1 MIILSAN
8 NITKLYGVDPILTNV
23 SFHINQGDRIG
34 VVGANGAGKTTLLN
48 ILSGRLAGDSGDF
61 FVSAG
66 TRIGYLRQS
75 ENFESEKTV
84 YEEMLA
90 IFAEV
95 IEMEQEMERLS
106 HRISEESG
114 NGEDVTK
121 LLHQYDDLQEAFKN
135 KNGYGYKSEINGI
148 LSSMAFPE
156 EFFHK
161 KISILSG
168 GERTRLALAALL
180 LKKPDLLFLD
190 EPTNHLDI
198 GTLKWLEQYLK
209 SYPGTIA
216 VISHDR
222 YFLDQTVNRVFEI
235 ENHKLV
241 TYEGNYSAYAE
252 KKRLREADE
261 LRKYEHQQK
270 EIQRQEEMIRRFKQ
284 HGTEKLAKRAQ
295 SREKRLEHIERL
307 DKPAAGPGKMKIRF
321 KQNFQSG
328 YDVLLIKELSKSFGR
343 GDHRRELFRN
353 VGLDVK
359 RGERICLV
367 GPNGIGKTTL
377 LKIILGEE
385 EPDQGYIK
393 LGHNISF
400 GYYDQ
405 EQNLLD
411 SGNTVLEEVHSAFR
425 LYSDTEVRSLLGRF
439 LFKND
444 TVFQPVSSLSGGEKA
459 RLSLLKLMLSGANL
473 LIMDEPT
480 NHLDI
485 ASKEIFEEALTDF
498 PGSMIIVSHDR
509 YFLNR
514 IPTRIAELGEGGFTN
529 YLGGYDYYMEKKQSL
544 GSGKSYLEELG
555 QKAGAGAG
563 HPSSGSGGFAGD
575 TGNPFSVSETSASGV
590 SSMEERRRN
599 KEEQMRQ
606 KRLEK
611 DRKRMEDSIA
621 ETEAKIERIQSE
633 MCREEVYTDH
643 VKIAAYQSDLNS
655 LKELLAETYEAWIA
669 LHDSK

>member
-8 NITKLYGVDPILTNV
+8 NITKTYGVDPVLINA

-34 VVGANGAGKTTLLN
+34 IIGANGAGKTTLLN
-48 ILSGRLAGDSGDF
+48 ILSGRLAYDSGDF
-61 FVSAG
+61 FVSAN
-66 TRIGYLRQS
+66 TNVGYLRQS
-75 ENFESEKTV
+75 DNFESEKTV

-90 IFAEV
+90 IFTEL
-95 IEMEQEMERLS
+95 IEMENELDKLS
-106 HRISEESG
+106 HEISEESQ
-114 NGEDVTK
+114 NGKDVTK
-121 LLHQYDDLQEAFKN
+121 KLHQYDDLMETFKN
-135 KNGYGYKSEINGI
+135 KNGYGYKSEIHGI
-148 LSSMAFPE
+148 LNSMAFPE

-180 LKKPDLLFLD
+180 LKKPDLLLLD

-209 SYPGTIA
+209 AYSGTI
-216 VISHDR
+216 VLISHDR
-222 YFLDQTVNRVFEI
+222 YFLDQTVNRILEI

-241 TYEGNYSAYAE
+241 TYDGNYSAFAE

-261 LRKYEHQQK
+261 LRKYENQQK
-270 EIQRQEEMIRRFKQ
+270 EIQRQEEIIRRFKQ

-295 SREKRLEHIERL
+295 SREKRLDHVERL
-307 DKPAAGPGKMKIRF
+307 DKPTAPLGKMKIRF
-321 KQNFQSG
+321 KQSFQSG
-328 YDVLLIKELSKSFGR
+328 NDVLLIKELSKSFGR
-343 GDHRRELFRN
+343 GDHKRQLFRN
-353 VGLDVK
+353 VELDVK

-377 LKIILGEE
+377 LKIIMGEA

-405 EQNLLD
+405 EQNLLGT
-411 SGNTVLEEVHSAFR
+411 GNTVLEEVHSAYR

-444 TVFQPVSSLSGGEKA
+444 TVFQLVSSLSGGEKA
-459 RLSLLKLMLSGANL
+459 RLSLLKLMLSGTNL

-485 ASKEIFEEALTDF
+485 ASKEVFEDALRDF
-498 PGSMIIVSHDR
+498 PGTMLVVSHDR
-509 YFLNR
+509 YFLNKV
-514 IPTRIAELGEGGFTN
+514 PTRIIELGEDGIVN

-555 QKAGAGAG
+555 QKAGADSVTDVGAV
-563 HPSSGSGGFAGD
+563 A
-575 TGNPFSVSETSASGV
+575 
-590 SSMEERRRN
+590 SSMEARRRD
-599 KEEQMRQ
+599 KEAQTQQ

-611 DRKRMEDSIA
+611 ERRRLEDSIA
-621 ETEAKIERIQSE
+621 ETEEKIVWIQSE
-633 MCREEVYTDH
+633 MCKEEVYSDH
-643 VKIAAYQSDLNS
+643 ETVALYQSDLNR
-655 LKELLAETYEAWIA
+655 LKESLSETYEAWIA
-669 LHDSK
+669 LHD

>member
-1 MIILSAN
+1 MIILSAT
-8 NITKLYGVDPILTNV
+8 NITKTYGVDPVLTDV

-34 VVGANGAGKTTLLN
+34 IVGANGAGKTTLLN
-48 ILSGRLAGDSGDF
+48 ILSGRLSYDSGDF
-61 FVSAG
+61 FVSAN
-66 TRIGYLRQS
+66 TNIGYLRQS
-75 ENFESEKTV
+75 DNFESEKTV

-90 IFAEV
+90 IFSGV
-95 IEMEQEMERLS
+95 IEMEQELLTLS
-106 HRISEESG
+106 HQISEESG
-114 NGEDVTK
+114 RGGDVTR
-121 LLHQYDDLQEAFKN
+121 LLHQYDDLQEEFKN

-148 LSSMAFPE
+148 LNSMAFPE
-156 EFFHK
+156 EFFDK

-168 GERTRLALAALL
+168 GERTRLALASLL
-180 LKKPDLLFLD
+180 LKKPELLLLD

-209 SYPGTIA
+209 AYSGTIV

-222 YFLDQTVNRVFEI
+222 YFLDQTVNRIFEV
-235 ENHKLV
+235 ENHRLV

-252 KKRLREADE
+252 KKRMREADE
-261 LRKYEHQQK
+261 FRKYEHQQR
-270 EIQRQEEMIRRFKQ
+270 EIQRQEEIIRRFKQ

-295 SREKRLEHIERL
+295 SREKRLEHMERI
-307 DKPAAGPGKMKIRF
+307 DRPVTASGKMKIHF

-328 YDVLLIKELSKSFGR
+328 NDVLLIKELSKSFGR
-343 GDHRRELFRN
+343 GDNKRQLFRN
-353 VGLDVK
+353 VELDVK

-377 LKIILGEE
+377 LKIIMGEA

-393 LGHNISF
+393 LGHNIAF

-405 EQNLLD
+405 EQNLLGT
-411 SGNTVLEEVHSAFR
+411 GNTVLEEVHSAYR

-444 TVFQPVSSLSGGEKA
+444 AVFQQVSSLSGGEKA

-485 ASKEIFEEALTDF
+485 ASKEVFEDALQDF
-498 PGSMIIVSHDR
+498 PGTMIVVSHDR
-509 YFLNR
+509 YFLNKV
-514 IPTRIAELGEGGFTN
+514 PTRIIELSEDGVEN

-555 QKAGAGAG
+555 QRGVSDAR
-563 HPSSGSGGFAGD
+563 SQGSGTAGD
-575 TGNPFSVSETSASGV
+575 RDGAAGDADRAGL
-590 SSMEERRRN
+590 SSMEARRRD
-599 KEEQMRQ
+599 KEAQAQQR
-606 KRLEK
+606 RLEK
-611 DRKRMEDSIA
+611 ERKRVEDSIA
-621 ETEAKIERIQSE
+621 ETEAKIEWIQSE

-643 VKIAAYQSDLNS
+643 VKIDAYQSDLNR
-655 LKELLAETYEAWIA
+655 LKELLSEAYEAWIT
-669 LHDSK
+669 LNEQE

>member
-8 NITKLYGVDPILTNV
+8 SIIKTYGIDPILTNV

-34 VVGANGAGKTTLLN
+34 IVGANGAGKTTLLN
-48 ILSGRLAGDSGDF
+48 ILSGRLAYDSGDF
-61 FVSAG
+61 FVSSN
-66 TRIGYLRQS
+66 TNIGYLKQS
-75 ENFESEKTV
+75 DNFESEKTV

-90 IFAEV
+90 IFAEL
-95 IEMEQEMERLS
+95 INMEEQLEKLS
-106 HRISEESG
+106 HEISDNSHKG
-114 NGEDVTK
+114 NDVTK
-121 LLHQYDDLQEAFKN
+121 MLHEYDDMMETFKN
-135 KNGYGYKSEINGI
+135 RNGYGYRSEIHGI
-148 LSSMAFPE
+148 LNSMAFPE
-156 EFFHK
+156 ECFNK

-168 GERTRLALAALL
+168 GERTRLALASLL
-180 LKKPDLLFLD
+180 LKKPDLLLLD

-198 GTLKWLEQYLK
+198 GTLKWLEQYLRT
-209 SYPGTIA
+209 YAGTIV

-222 YFLDQTVNRVFEI
+222 YFLDQTVNRVFEV

-241 TYEGNYSAYAE
+241 TYEGNYTAYAE

-270 EIQRQEEMIRRFKQ
+270 EIQRQEEIIRRFKQ

-307 DKPAAGPGKMKIRF
+307 DKPVAPLGKMKIRF
-321 KQNFQSG
+321 KQKYQSG
-328 YDVLLIKELSKSFGR
+328 NDILLIKELSKSFGR
-343 GDHRRELFRN
+343 GENERQLFHH
-353 VGLDVK
+353 VDLDVK

-377 LKIILGEE
+377 LKIIMGEL

-405 EQNLLD
+405 EQNILET
-411 SGNTVLEEVHSAFR
+411 GHTVLEEVHSAYR

-444 TVFQPVSSLSGGEKA
+444 TVFQSVSSLSGGEKA

-485 ASKEIFEEALTDF
+485 ASKEVFEDALQDF
-498 PGSMIIVSHDR
+498 PGTMIVVSHDR

-514 IPTRIAELGEGGFTN
+514 VPTRIIEMGEDGIVN

-555 QKAGAGAG
+555 QKTGAEIKTTA
-563 HPSSGSGGFAGD
+563 
-575 TGNPFSVSETSASGV
+575 
-590 SSMEERRRN
+590 SSMEARRRD
-599 KEEQMRQ
+599 KEAQTQQ
-606 KRLEK
+606 KRQEK
-611 DRKRMEDSIA
+611 ERKQMEVSIA
-621 ETEAKIERIQSE
+621 DIEAKIEWIQSE

-643 VKIAAYQSDLNS
+643 ERIAACQSDLNG
-655 LKELLAETYEAWIA
+655 LKELLSETYEAWIA
-669 LHDSK
+669 LHD

>member
-8 NITKLYGVDPILTNV
+8 NLTKAYGVDPILTSV
-23 SFHINQGDRIG
+23 SFHISQGDRIG

-48 ILSGRLAGDSGDF
+48 ILSGGLACDSGDF

-95 IEMEQEMERLS
+95 IETERELERLS
-106 HRISEESG
+106 HQISEESG
-114 NGEDVTK
+114 RGEDVTK

-135 KNGYGYKSEINGI
+135 RNGYGYKSEINGI

-156 EFFHK
+156 EYFHK
-161 KISILSG
+161 RISILSG

-180 LKKPDLLFLD
+180 LSKPDLLFLD

-222 YFLDQTVNRVFEI
+222 YFLDQTVNRIFEI
-235 ENHKLV
+235 ENRKLV

-261 LRKYEHQQK
+261 LRKYEHQQR

-295 SREKRLEHIERL
+295 SREKRLEHIERV
-307 DKPAAGPGKMKIRF
+307 DRPQAAPGKMKIRF
-321 KQNFQSG
+321 RQNFQSG
-328 YDVLLIKELSKSFGR
+328 YDVLLIKELSKGFGKGAQR
-343 GDHRRELFRN
+343 KELFRN

-385 EPDQGYIK
+385 EPDQGYIRP
-393 LGHNISF
+393 GHNISF

-405 EQNLLD
+405 EQSLLG

-425 LYSDTEVRSLLGRF
+425 LYSETEVRSLLGRF

-459 RLSLLKLMLSGANL
+459 RLSLLKLMLSGANF

-485 ASKEIFEEALTDF
+485 ASKEIFEEALTEF
-498 PGSMIIVSHDR
+498 PGTMIVVSHDR

-514 IPTRIAELGEGGFTN
+514 IPTRILELGEDGLTN

-544 GSGKSYLEELG
+544 GSGRSYLEELG
-555 QKAGAGAG
+555 QKTAAGSGDSAAVSGD
-563 HPSSGSGGFAGD
+563 PSSG
-575 TGNPFSVSETSASGV
+575 TGNPPAGA

-599 KEEQMRQ
+599 KEEQARQ

-611 DRKRMEDSIA
+611 NRKRLEDAIA
-621 ETEAKIERIQSE
+621 ETEAKMEWIQKE

-643 VKIAAYQSDLNS
+643 VKTASCQSDLNR
-655 LKELLAETYEAWIA
+655 LKESLAEAYEAWMA
-669 LHDSK
+669 LHDEN

>member
-8 NITKLYGVDPILTNV
+8 SITKTYGIDPVLTDA

-34 VVGANGAGKTTLLN
+34 IVGANGAGKTTLLN
-48 ILSGRLAGDSGDF
+48 ILSGRLACDSGDF
-61 FVSAG
+61 FVSAN
-66 TRIGYLRQS
+66 TKIGYLRQS
-75 ENFESEKTV
+75 DNFESEKTV

-95 IEMEQEMERLS
+95 IEMEKELEKLS
-106 HRISEESG
+106 HEISAESG
-114 NGEDVTK
+114 KGRDVTK
-121 LLHQYDDLQEAFKN
+121 LLHQYDDMTESFKN
-135 KNGYGYKSEINGI
+135 RNGYGYKSEIHGI
-148 LSSMAFPE
+148 LNSMAFHE
-156 EFFHK
+156 EYFDK

-180 LKKPDLLFLD
+180 LKKPDLLLLD

-209 SYPGTIA
+209 SYSGTIA

-222 YFLDQTVNRVFEI
+222 YFLDQTVTRIFEI

-241 TYEGNYSAYAE
+241 TYEGNYSAFAE
-252 KKRLREADE
+252 KKRMREADE
-261 LRKYEHQQK
+261 LRKYEHQQR
-270 EIQRQEEMIRRFKQ
+270 EIQRQEEIIRRFKQ

-295 SREKRLEHIERL
+295 SREKRLEHIEL
-307 DKPAAGPGKMKIRF
+307 FEKPAATLGRMKIRF

-328 YDVLLIKELSKSFGR
+328 NDVLLVKELSKSFGK
-343 GDHRRELFRN
+343 GDRSRQLFRN
-353 VGLDVK
+353 VELDVK
-359 RGERICLV
+359 RGEKICLV

-377 LKIILGEE
+377 LKIIMGEV

-405 EQNLLD
+405 EQNLL
-411 SGNTVLEEVHSAFR
+411 SAGNTVLEEVHSAYR

-444 TVFQPVSSLSGGEKA
+444 MVFQPVSSLSGGEKA

-473 LIMDEPT
+473 LMMDEPT

-485 ASKEIFEEALTDF
+485 ASKEIFEEALQDF
-498 PGSMIIVSHDR
+498 PGTMIVVSHDR
-509 YFLNR
+509 YFLNKVPDR
-514 IPTRIAELGEGGFTN
+514 IIELGEAGITN

-555 QKAGAGAG
+555 QKTADR
-563 HPSSGSGGFAGD
+563 SGSD
-575 TGNPFSVSETSASGV
+575 ESVN
-590 SSMEERRRN
+590 SSQEERRKA
-599 KEEQMRQ
+599 KESQTQQ

-611 DRKRMEDSIA
+611 ERKRLEDAIA
-621 ETEAKIERIQSE
+621 DTEAKIEWIQSE
-633 MCREEVYTDH
+633 MCREEIYTDH
-643 VKIAAYQSDLNS
+643 EKIVTYQSDLNR
-655 LKELLAETYEAWIA
+655 LKDLLSETYESWIA
-669 LHDSK
+669 LHDEP

>member
-8 NITKLYGVDPILTNV
+8 SITKTYGVEPILTSV
-23 SFHINQGDRIG
+23 SFHINKGDRIG
-34 VVGANGAGKTTLLN
+34 IVGANGAGKTTLLN
-48 ILSGRLAGDSGDF
+48 ILSGRLACDSGDF
-61 FVSAG
+61 FVSAA
-66 TRIGYLRQS
+66 TNIGYLRQS
-75 ENFESEKTV
+75 DNFESEKTV

-90 IFAEV
+90 IFTEV
-95 IEMEQEMERLS
+95 IEMERELERLS
-106 HRISEESG
+106 HEISEESHKG
-114 NGEDVTK
+114 NDVTNM
-121 LLHQYDDLQEAFKN
+121 LHEYDDLLETFKN
-135 KNGYGYKSEINGI
+135 KNGYGYKSEIHGI
-148 LSSMAFPE
+148 LNSMAFPE

-161 KISILSG
+161 RISLLSG

-180 LKKPDLLFLD
+180 LKKPDLLLLD

-209 SYPGTIA
+209 SYSGTIV

-222 YFLDQTVNRVFEI
+222 YFLDQTANRIFEI

-241 TYEGNYSAYAE
+241 TYEGDYSAFAE

-270 EIQRQEEMIRRFKQ
+270 EIQRQEEIIRRFKQ

-295 SREKRLEHIERL
+295 SREKRLEHVERL
-307 DKPAAGPGKMKIRF
+307 DKPTAQPGKMKIRF
-321 KQNFQSG
+321 KQNYQSG
-328 YDVLLIKELSKSFGR
+328 NDVLLVRELSKSFGR
-343 GDHRRELFRN
+343 EGGRRQLFRN
-353 VGLDVK
+353 VEMDVK

-377 LKIILGEE
+377 LKIIMGEA

-405 EQNLLD
+405 EQNLLGD
-411 SGNTVLEEVHSAFR
+411 GNTVLDEVHSAYR

-444 TVFQPVSSLSGGEKA
+444 MAFQLVSSLSGGEKA
-459 RLSLLKLMLSGANL
+459 RLSLLKLMLSGSNL

-485 ASKEIFEEALTDF
+485 ASKEIFEEALREF
-498 PGSMIIVSHDR
+498 PGTMIVVSHDR
-509 YFLNR
+509 YFLNKVA
-514 IPTRIAELGEGGFTN
+514 TRIIELGEDGITN

-555 QKAGAGAG
+555 QKTAADTKVPDAISGAAGGEA
-563 HPSSGSGGFAGD
+563 AGD
-575 TGNPFSVSETSASGV
+575 PGKSGL
-590 SSMEERRRN
+590 SSMEERRRT
-599 KEEQMRQ
+599 KEAQTQQ

-611 DRKRMEDSIA
+611 ERKRLEDTIA
-621 ETEAKIERIQSE
+621 ETEAKIEWIQSE
-633 MCREEVYTDH
+633 MCLEEVYTDH
-643 VKIAAYQSDLNS
+643 VKIASYQSDLNRLNEVLS
-655 LKELLAETYEAWIA
+655 DTYETWIE
-669 LHDSK
+669 LNDQE

>member
-8 NITKLYGVDPILTNV
+8 NITKTYGVDPVLINA

-34 VVGANGAGKTTLLN
+34 IIGANGAGKTTLLN
-48 ILSGRLAGDSGDF
+48 ILSGRLAYDSGDF
-61 FVSAG
+61 FVSAN
-66 TRIGYLRQS
+66 TNVGYLRQS
-75 ENFESEKTV
+75 DNFESEKTV

-90 IFAEV
+90 IFDEL
-95 IEMEQEMERLS
+95 IEMEKELDKLS
-106 HRISEESG
+106 HEISEESKKG
-114 NGEDVTK
+114 KDVTK
-121 LLHQYDDLQEAFKN
+121 KLHQYDDMMEAFKN
-135 KNGYGYKSEINGI
+135 KNGYGYKSEIHGI
-148 LSSMAFPE
+148 LNSMAFPE

-180 LKKPDLLFLD
+180 LKKPDLLLLD

-209 SYPGTIA
+209 AYSGTIV

-222 YFLDQTVNRVFEI
+222 YFLDQTVNRILEI

-241 TYEGNYSAYAE
+241 TYDGNYSVFAE

-270 EIQRQEEMIRRFKQ
+270 ELQRQEEIIRRFKQ

-295 SREKRLEHIERL
+295 SREKRLEHVERL
-307 DKPAAGPGKMKIRF
+307 DKPTAPLGKMKIRF
-321 KQNFQSG
+321 KQGYQSG
-328 YDVLLIKELSKSFGR
+328 NDVLLIKELSKSFGR
-343 GDHRRELFRN
+343 GDHKRQLFRN
-353 VGLDVK
+353 VELDVK

-377 LKIILGEE
+377 LKIIMGEA

-405 EQNLLD
+405 EQNLLGT
-411 SGNTVLEEVHSAFR
+411 GNTVLEEVHSAYR

-444 TVFQPVSSLSGGEKA
+444 MVFQLVSSLSGGEKA
-459 RLSLLKLMLSGANL
+459 RLSLLKLMLSGTNL

-485 ASKEIFEEALTDF
+485 ASKEVFEDALRDF
-498 PGSMIIVSHDR
+498 PGTMLVVSHDR
-509 YFLNR
+509 YFLNKV
-514 IPTRIAELGEGGFTN
+514 PTRIIELGEDGIVN
-529 YLGGYDYYMEKKQSL
+529 YLGGYDYYMEKKQCL

-555 QKAGAGAG
+555 QKAGAD
-563 HPSSGSGGFAGD
+563 SGTDSKA
-575 TGNPFSVSETSASGV
+575 SA
-590 SSMEERRRN
+590 SSMEARRRD
-599 KEEQMRQ
+599 KEAQTQQ

-611 DRKRMEDSIA
+611 ERKRLEEFIA
-621 ETEAKIERIQSE
+621 ETEEKIVWIQSE
-633 MCREEVYTDH
+633 MCKEEVYSDH
-643 VKIAAYQSDLNS
+643 EKVGSYQSDLNR
-655 LKELLAETYEAWIA
+655 LKDLLSETYEAWIA
-669 LHDSK
+669 LND